1 MAERLSPLHQEIVSL
16 LPSLR
21 AFARSLTRNQ
31 PEADDLVQETLTK
44 AIANIRQFAPGTNLR
59 AWLCT
64 IQRNTFYT
72 NYHKRAREPLL
83 AVEELPGVHIQAS
96 QEWSI
101 KLRAVD
107 EAMKKLPIDQREALM
122 LVGGAG
128 MSYEEAAEV
137 CDCALGTIKSRVSRA
152 RAALLGLLESEDDH
166 DFLDDPQSRMVPRI
180 SSSPQA
186 PD

>member
-1 MAERLSPLHQEIVSL
+1 MGQRLSPLHQEIVSL

-21 AFARSLTRNQ
+21 AFARSLTRSQ

-83 AVEELPGVHIQAS
+83 AVEELPGVYAHAS
-96 QEWSI
+96 QRS
-101 KLRAVD
+101 
-107 EAMKKLPIDQREALM
+107 
-122 LVGGAG
+122 
-128 MSYEEAAEV
+128 EEH
-137 CDCALGTIKSRVSRA
+137 T
-152 RAALLGLLESEDDH
+152 SE
-166 DFLDDPQSRMVPRI
+166 LQ
-180 SSSPQA
+180 
-186 PD
+186 

>member
-1 MAERLSPLHQEIVSL
+1 MGQRLSPLHQEIVSL

-21 AFARSLTRNQ
+21 AFARSLTRSQ

-83 AVEELPGVHIQAS
+83 AVEELPGVYAHAS
-96 QEWSI
+96 QEWSL

-107 EAMKKLPIDQREALM
+107 AAMNKPPVDQREASM

-128 MSYEEAAEV
+128 MSSAEAAEV
-137 CDCALGTIKSRVSRA
+137 RAGALGTTTTRA
-152 RAALLGLLESEDDH
+152 TPGRT
-166 DFLDDPQSRMVPRI
+166 
-180 SSSPQA
+180 
-186 PD
+186 